1 MRPLSAPVN
10 DEVINWQPL
19 IDKFI
24 GRSEPLR
31 RRFRHPAQ
39 PVMAAGKKPMTCF
52 LSSGKT
58 LLFSLNVLIFFCGF
72 FGHFFLCAGRYQIN
86 ELSSRFCWPRR
97 STLDSPIH
105 FSTCRP
111 TRLVFIFIFFSWRR
125 RDFLC
130 GGRRRPRRRLT
141 RLLQLEDAQPMRA
154 SSISADYSVT
164 GVAPTGKTVFSW
176 R

>member
-111 TRLVFIFIFFSWRR
+111 TRLVFIFIFFQLASTRFSLRR
-125 RDFLC
+125 QKKAKKKVDETLAT
-130 GGRRRPRRRLT
+130 GRRP
-141 RLLQLEDAQPMRA
+141 ANA
-154 SSISADYSVT
+154 S
-164 GVAPTGKTVFSW
+164 VFN
-176 R
+176 